1 MERGG
6 DREEAKEETLSAT
19 CEKKVESAF
28 FCPFPRDRIMVGRR
42 QVMVLATF
50 WQVFVSSVTNLQLI
64 FLEFAF
70 LEKFLS

>member
-28 FCPFPRDRIMVGRR
+28 FCPFSRDRIMVGRR

-50 WQVFVSSVTNLQLI
+50 WQVFLSSVTNSF
-64 FLEFAF
+64 FLHLSF
-70 LEKFLS
+70 LADSLH